1 MVNTRLSVLASHL
14 RPSVGP
20 SPDPAPH
27 PVGAT
32 SNKLRV
38 AVAGCHRQTTQ
49 PLAGHNFSSAL
60 AVNPDVEVVG
70 VFDHGAATRAAYV
83 DCWGE
88 TWPGLAAFE
97 SFDDLMGT
105 EPDIVVIAARQ
116 TMHADFVERAVAAG
130 AKGLLVDKPLCTSLE
145 EADRIAA
152 ACAEGSGVPLLYALD
167 RRWNAAWDYLRQ
179 AVADGMVG
187 EVRAASCYGVSNTVN
202 HGCHYTDLILGLL
215 GDPEPAWVSGR
226 LENPPTRQWS
236 PPPPSERE
244 AMDPASDCLVGFAD
258 SGAVAHFTPAGA
270 LGVELVGDLGRLVV
284 YGDAAAATL
293 SRADGSRE
301 DLPVP
306 SDDSS

>member
-20 SPDPAPH
+20 SPDPTPH

-32 SNKLRV
+32 SKLRV

-70 VFDHGAATRAAYV
+70 VFDHGGATRAAYV
-83 DCWGE
+83 DCWSE

-152 ACAEGSGVPLLYALD
+152 ACEGSGVPLLYALD

-187 EVRAASCYGVSNTVN
+187 EVRAASCYGVSNTIN

-226 LENPPTRQWS
+226 LESPPTRQWS

-284 YGDAAAATL
+284 YGDASAATL